1 MAVLPDSRGRVVV
14 VVVWVLWGI
23 ALGVPASCSP
33 FKVDPRQSAGQARG
47 ARPPAGM
54 CTRQEEEEE
63 EEEEDQ
69 EEGEGEG
76 GGAEKRAGA
85 LCFAFVLP
93 SCCPRLLLPPLPPN
107 HCKPRGP
114 GSPTSKQELS
124 LERVQKPDQLYC
136 QSLIIVGDKIQMKC
150 QTLKACVV
158 ATLQRILGIAQTR
171 RSNVGNVIGLVDL
184 GSTWSRMVW
193 YVSGMI

>member
-1 MAVLPDSRGRVVV
+1 MVCPP
-14 VVVWVLWGI
+14 
-23 ALGVPASCSP
+23 PARHLRWIQD
-33 FKVDPRQSAGQARG
+33 KAQDRQG
-47 ARPPAGM
+47 ARAR
-54 CTRQEEEEE
+54 RQECAPGRRRRRRRRIKRRERVREGARKSE
-63 EEEEDQ
+63 Q
-69 EEGEGEG
+69 E
-76 GGAEKRAGA
+76 R
-85 LCFAFVLP
+85 FASP
-93 SCCPRLLLPPLPPN
+93 SFSPPCPRLLLPPLPPN

-171 RSNVGNVIGLVDL
+171 RSNVGNVIGLMDL